1 MTKLN
6 SYGENI
12 VVEGMAVVQPL
23 HKTLPKIKMTVLKDK
38 HR

>member
-6 SYGENI
+6 SYGENT
-12 VVEGMAVVQPL
+12 VVGGTAVIQPL

>member
-6 SYGENI
+6 SYGENT
-12 VVEGMAVVQPL
+12 VVESMAVAQPL
-23 HKTLPKIKMTVLKDK
+23 HKTLPKIKMTILKDK